1 MFLSDM
7 ATNSC
12 DLLTLELG
20 KRLKMRGGQFC
31 HFEKYFMK
39 KTQTGDMD
47 GVNGNKIATALV
59 G

>member
-1 MFLSDM
+1 M